1 MGIIAPFF
9 VGFHDSFRFGAK
21 ISLLDLKEM
30 RL

>member
-1 MGIIAPFF
+1 MGIVAPF